1 MNEPINEKVSV
12 ISSYDRLK
20 GTVKPIKMKW
30 QGRDYIFTSV
40 AYPYKVREGR
50 NITHIFHVSDGAMD
64 FKLRLDS
71 ENLHWTLVEVTDG
84 IAD

>member
-12 ISSYDRLK
+12 ITSYDRIK
-20 GTVKPIKMKW
+20 GTVVPKKLRW
-30 QGRDYIFTSV
+30 QGREYIMTKLS
-40 AYPYKVREGR
+40 YYYRRREGR
-50 NITHIFHVSDGAMD
+50 NISHIFHVTDGAMD

-84 IAD
+84 ASD